1 MLQQQRESFRL
12 TVLTGSIFLLATTA
26 RCLSLKS
33 PLAYHIAQHSD
44 VTASSQCQSDVN
56 GIACNNTCPSRTQL
70 PEITLKP
77 FLTKGAACD
86 NVSQVAGHAD
96 MNNGHVLFSSNPNCT
111 SVSASVNTSTG
122 YYTFSVWFKQSHS
135 FDRYSILS

>member
-1 MLQQQRESFRL
+1 MFQQRDTFRL
-12 TVLTGSIFLLATTA
+12 TVLTSSIFLLASTA

-33 PLAYHIAQHSD
+33 PKAYHIALHSD
-44 VTASSQCQSDVN
+44 VIASSQCQSDMN
-56 GIACNNTCPSRTQL
+56 GILCNNTCPSRTQL

-77 FLTKGAACD
+77 FLTKGAACG

-96 MNNGHVLFSSNPNCT
+96 MNNGHVLFSDNSNCT

-122 YYTFSVWFKQSHS
+122 YYTFSVWFKQSHP